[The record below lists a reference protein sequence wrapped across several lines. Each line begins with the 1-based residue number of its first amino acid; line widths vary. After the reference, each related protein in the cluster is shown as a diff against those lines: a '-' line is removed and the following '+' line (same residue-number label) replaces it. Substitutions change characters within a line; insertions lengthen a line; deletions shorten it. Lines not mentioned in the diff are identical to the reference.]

1 MPLFKKWKT
10 GAACELLPTLDAEQT
25 ARYRRFRRLLEHNR
39 TALTLQ
45 ADLEQIYYDNRPF
58 VPQVVERKSRQL
70 LLEVDGMVHALSG
83 MTGKDYDNLFAVLAS
98 IERSVQAEWSGLH
111 RHKTDDLVLPL
122 TQIGLEQ
129 MPVVGAKAANLAHIG
144 AELHLPTPN
153 GFAITVASCQR
164 FLGESGL
171 STEID
176 TLLAELSDD
185 DPAQLE
191 AASRHIS
198 ERILTTPLPGFIH
211 QALTDA
217 ANIFSS
223 EERLAVRSSAIGED
237 GDISF
242 AGQYTSVL
250 NVAIPDLSRAYRHV
264 IASLYSPSA
273 LSYRMHHGLDDRETP
288 MGVLVLA
295 MVQPRYSGV
304 LYTADPTGDD
314 NKSIRI
320 SAVAGLGDQLVGGD
334 ASPERMF
341 RLDKKSL
348 AVLEAKGMSADPPQF
363 LEKLAGYA
371 LRMEEHYQRPL
382 DIEWALD
389 TAGHLFI
396 LQVRPLLIL
405 AAEEQENEPERV
417 DYPGYPVLLQGG
429 KCAAGGIVTGR
440 VLLKMGSTAEGITTP
455 VEPDSIL
462 VARTAS
468 TSLTPWVS
476 KVRGIITDV
485 GGTASHLASVAREF
499 GVPALFDTQT
509 ATTTLKDGETIT
521 LWASQ
526 GRVYQGAVEELVQ
539 GARQIKRPIFNSPA
553 HLRLQRL
560 LDLISPLNLTN
571 PNSVDFSPNKCRTV
585 HDIIRYCHELSVRQM
600 FNLGESIG
608 RTRNA
613 VRLKVNIP
621 IMLFALDMGGGL
633 RPGLTT
639 CDSINAHD
647 VTSVPF
653 TALWRGFSYP
663 GINWTSAVAVGAQ
676 DFLSLMAAGV
686 RPQDNS
692 QLGGA
697 SYAILSGD
705 YLNLSIR
712 FGYHFATV
720 DALCSEDIEHNYV
733 TLSFA
738 GGAGAYHGRSL
749 RIQFLANVLT
759 RLGFEVTIK
768 GDLIQASL
776 MRLDQPAMETALDQL
791 GRLLGTSRLLD
802 MALKTPEQV
811 VTLTESFFQGKYD
824 FLEPERTDAPAN
836 FFLITGDWK
845 NSESGM
851 EAGILQDGS
860 HFVSSISIGVTQ
872 AMARFMG
879 KRYQEFLDN
888 IEAYC
893 YFPLII
899 AKESSM
905 GDGSAEVWVKLLTG
919 TIDQA
924 AGLAFAIQDW
934 ANYFVFR
941 INGLEDNGVLFEFKN
956 GKRFERQSIK
966 IPLHRDQWHRLRIE
980 TQGRQIRAFLNDQQL
995 MEYQAERSLAG
1006 YLGLWSKADSVT
1018 LFRDLTMQPQGR
1030 ALRTLSSVGEEEPGK
1045 NSPPSTFLR

>member
-10 GAACELLPTLDAEQT
+10 GDACQLLPTLDAEQT
-25 ARYRRFRRLLEHNR
+25 ARYRRFRRLLDHNR

-58 VPQVVERKSRQL
+58 VPQVVEKKSRQL

-83 MTGKDYDNLFAVLAS
+83 MTGKDYDALFAVLAS
-98 IERSVQAEWSGLH
+98 IECSVQEEWSGMH
-111 RHKTDDLVLPL
+111 RHRTDDLVLPL
-122 TQIGLEQ
+122 ARIGLEQ
-129 MPVVGAKAANLAHIG
+129 MSVVGAKAANLAHIG
-144 AELHLPTPN
+144 AELHLPTPK
-153 GFAITVASCQR
+153 GFAITIASCQR
-164 FLGESGL
+164 FLRETGL
-171 STEID
+171 NTEID
-176 TLLAELSDD
+176 TLLAELVDD

-191 AASRHIS
+191 AVSRQIS
-198 ERILTTPLPGFIH
+198 EQILTTPLPESIH
-211 QALTDA
+211 QAVTDA
-217 ANIFSS
+217 ADIFSS
-223 EERLAVRSSAIGED
+223 EEQLAVRSSAIGED

-250 NVAIPDLSRAYRHV
+250 NVAVPNITQAYRQV

-273 LSYRMHHGLDDRETP
+273 LSYRMHRGLDDRETP

-295 MVQPRYSGV
+295 MVQPQYSGV
-304 LYTADPTGDD
+304 LYTASPTVDD
-314 NKSIRI
+314 SDSIRI

-334 ASPERMF
+334 ASPEQTY
-341 RLDKKSL
+341 RLDKKTL
-348 AVLEAKGMSADPPQF
+348 AVLEAKGMAGSTPPEF
-363 LEKLAGYA
+363 LQELAGYA

-382 DIEWALD
+382 DIEWAMD
-389 TAGHLFI
+389 TSGQLFI

-405 AAEEQENEPERV
+405 AGEEQESQPERM
-417 DYPGYPVLLQGG
+417 DYPGHPVLLQGG
-429 KCAAGGIVTGR
+429 KCAAGGVVTGR
-440 VLLKMGSTAEGITTP
+440 VLLKTLSTTEGASVP
-455 VEPDSIL
+455 VDPDTIL

-476 KVRGIITDV
+476 KVKGIITDI

-499 GVPALFDTQT
+499 GVPALFDTQIG
-509 ATTTLKDGETIT
+509 TTSLKYGETVT

-526 GRVYQGAVEELVQ
+526 GRVYQGAVEELIQ

-560 LDLISPLNLTN
+560 LDLISPLNLTD
-571 PNSVDFSPNKCRTV
+571 PNSADFSPEKCGTV

-600 FNLGESIG
+600 FNLSETIG

-621 IMLFALDMGGGL
+621 IILFALDMGGGL
-633 RPGLTT
+633 RSGLTT
-639 CDSINAHD
+639 CDEINAHD
-647 VTSVPF
+647 VTSAPF
-653 TALWRGFSYP
+653 TALWRGLSYP

-676 DFLSLMAAGV
+676 DFMSLMAAGV

-705 YLNLSIR
+705 YLNLNVR

-759 RLGFEVTIK
+759 RLGYEVTIK

-776 MRLDQPAMETALDQL
+776 MRLDQPSMETALDQL

-811 VTLTESFFQGKYD
+811 VRLTESFLQGKYD
-824 FLEPERTDAPAN
+824 FLEPDRTDAPAN

-845 NSESGM
+845 NSDPGM
-851 EAGILQDGS
+851 ESGILQDGS
-860 HFVSSISIGVTQ
+860 RFVSSISIGVTQ
-872 AMARFMG
+872 TMARFMG

-888 IEAYC
+888 VEAYC

-899 AKESSM
+899 AKESNM
-905 GDGSAEVWVKLLTG
+905 GDGRAEVWAKPMAG

-924 AGLAFAIQDW
+924 AGLAFAIRDW

-941 INGLEDNGVLFEFKN
+941 INGLEDNAVLFEFRN
-956 GKRFERQSIK
+956 GKRIERQSVE
-966 IPLHRDQWHRLRIE
+966 IPVQLNQWHRLRIE
-980 TQGRQIRAFLNDQQL
+980 TQGQRIRAFLNDLQL
-995 MEYQAERSLAG
+995 LEYNAERSLTG
-1006 YLGLWSKADSVT
+1006 YLGLWTKADSVS
-1018 LFRDLTMQPQGR
+1018 LFKDLAMHPQNGQTR
-1030 ALRTLSSVGEEEPGK
+1030 LLS
-1045 NSPPSTFLR
+1045 

>member
-10 GAACELLPTLDAEQT
+10 GDACELLPTLDAEQT
-25 ARYRRFRRLLEHNR
+25 ARYRRFRRLLDHNR

-58 VPQVVERKSRQL
+58 VPQVVEKKSRQL

-83 MTGKDYDNLFAVLAS
+83 MTGKDYDALFAVLAS
-98 IERSVQAEWSGLH
+98 IESSVQEEWSGLH

-122 TQIGLEQ
+122 AQIGLEQ

-144 AELHLPTPN
+144 AELHLPTPK
-153 GFAITVASCQR
+153 GFAITIASCQR
-164 FLGESGL
+164 FLGETGL
-171 STEID
+171 NTEID
-176 TLLAELSDD
+176 ALLAELADD

-191 AASRHIS
+191 AVSRQIS
-198 ERILTTPLPGFIH
+198 ERILATSLPESIH
-211 QALTDA
+211 QAVTDA
-217 ANIFSS
+217 ADIFSS

-250 NVAIPDLSRAYRHV
+250 NVSVSDVTRAYRQV

-295 MVQPRYSGV
+295 MVQPHYSGV
-304 LYTADPTGDD
+304 LYTANPTGDD
-314 NKSIRI
+314 SESIRI

-334 ASPERMF
+334 ASPEQMF
-341 RLDKKSL
+341 RLDKETL
-348 AVLEAKGMSADPPQF
+348 AVLEAKGMEGSVPPQF
-363 LEKLAGYA
+363 LQELAGYA
-371 LRMEEHYQRPL
+371 LRMEEHYKRPL
-382 DIEWALD
+382 DIEWAVD
-389 TAGHLFI
+389 TSGQLFI

-405 AAEEQENEPERV
+405 AAEEQEKEEERV
-417 DYPGYPVLLQGG
+417 EYADHSVLLQGG
-429 KCAAGGIVTGR
+429 KCAAGGVVTGR
-440 VLLKMGSTAEGITTP
+440 VLLKTLSTSEGSSVP
-455 VEPDSIL
+455 VEPDTIL
-462 VARTAS
+462 VARSAS
-468 TSLTPWVS
+468 TSLTPWIS
-476 KVRGIITDV
+476 KVKGIITDV

-499 GVPALFDTQT
+499 GVPALFDTQI

-521 LWASQ
+521 LWANQ
-526 GRVYQGAVEELVQ
+526 GRVYQGVVEELVQ
-539 GARQIKRPIFNSPA
+539 GARQIKRPIFDSPA

-560 LDLISPLNLTN
+560 LDLISPLNLTD
-571 PNSVDFSPNKCRTV
+571 PNAADFSPEKCQTV
-585 HDIIRYCHELSVRQM
+585 HDIIRYCHELSVRKM
-600 FNLGESIG
+600 FNLGETIG
-608 RTRNA
+608 RSRNA

-621 IMLFALDMGGGL
+621 IILFALDMGGGL

-639 CDSINAHD
+639 CDEINAHD

-676 DFLSLMAAGV
+676 DFMSLMAAGV

-692 QLGGA
+692 RLGGA
-697 SYAILSGD
+697 SYATLSAD
-705 YLNLSIR
+705 YLNLNVR

-720 DALCSEDIEHNYV
+720 DALCGADIEHNYV

-738 GGAGAYHGRSL
+738 GGAGGYHGRSL

-768 GDLIQASL
+768 GDLIEASL
-776 MRLDQPAMETALDQL
+776 MRLDQAAMETSLDQL

-811 VTLTESFFQGKYD
+811 VRLTESFLQGKYD

-845 NSESGM
+845 NSDPGM

-860 HFVSSISIGVTQ
+860 RFVSSISVGITHT
-872 AMARFMG
+872 MARFMG

-888 IEAYC
+888 VEAYC

-899 AKESSM
+899 AKESNM
-905 GDGSAEVWVKLLTG
+905 GDGSAEVWAKPMAG

-924 AGLAFAIQDW
+924 AGLAFAIRDW

-941 INGLEDNGVLFEFKN
+941 INGLEDNAVLFEFRN
-956 GKRFERQSIK
+956 GKRFERQSVE
-966 IPLHRDQWHRLRIE
+966 IPVHRDQWHRLRIE
-980 TQGRQIRAFLNDQQL
+980 TQGQQIRAFLNDQQL
-995 MEYQAERSLAG
+995 LEYQAERSLTG
-1006 YLGLWSKADSVT
+1006 YLGLWTKADSVT
-1018 LFRDLTMQPQGR
+1018 LFKDLTMHPQNGQKR
-1030 ALRTLSSVGEEEPGK
+1030 SLS
-1045 NSPPSTFLR
+1045 

>member
-25 ARYRRFRRLLEHNR
+25 NRYRRFRRLLEHNR

-70 LLEVDGMVHALSG
+70 LLEVDGMAHALSG
-83 MTGKDYDNLFAVLAS
+83 MTGKEYEPLFGVLRS
-98 IERSVQAEWSGLH
+98 IERSVNEEWSGLN
-111 RHKTDDLVLPL
+111 RHKSDDLVLSFAQIGL
-122 TQIGLEQ
+122 TQIS
-129 MPVVGAKAANLAHIG
+129 VVGAKAANLAHIG
-144 AELHLPTPN
+144 AELNLPTPT
-153 GFAITVASCQR
+153 GFAITTTACQQ

-176 TLLAELSDD
+176 ALLAELGDD

-191 AASRHIS
+191 AVSRQIG
-198 ERILTTPLPGFIH
+198 ERILATPLPKSIG
-211 QALTDA
+211 QAVTDA
-217 ANIFSS
+217 ADIFAP
-223 EERLAVRSSAIGED
+223 EQRVAVRSSAIGED

-250 NVAIPDLSRAYRHV
+250 NVAIPDLSRAYQQV

-295 MVQPRYSGV
+295 MVQPHYSGV
-304 LYTADPTGDD
+304 LYTADPTGEDSE
-314 NKSIRI
+314 SIRI

-334 ASPERMF
+334 ASPEQMF
-341 RLDKKSL
+341 RLDKKTL
-348 AVLEAKGMSADPPQF
+348 AVLEAKGMEGSAPPQF
-363 LEKLAGYA
+363 LQELAGYA

-382 DIEWALD
+382 DIEWAVD
-389 TAGHLFI
+389 TSGQLFI

-405 AAEEQENEPERV
+405 AAEEQEKEQERV
-417 DYPGYPVLLQGG
+417 DYPGHPVLLQGG
-429 KCAAGGIVTGR
+429 KCAASGVVTGR
-440 VLLKMGSTAEGITTP
+440 VLLKTRSTTEGASVP
-455 VEPDSIL
+455 VEPDTIL

-509 ATTTLKDGETIT
+509 STTTLKDGETIT

-560 LDLISPLNLTN
+560 LDLISPLNLTD

-585 HDIIRYCHELSVRQM
+585 HDIIRYCHELSIRQM
-600 FNLGESIG
+600 FNLGETIG

-639 CDSINAHD
+639 CDEINAHD
-647 VTSVPF
+647 VSSVPF

-663 GINWTSAVAVGAQ
+663 GINWTSAIAVGAQ
-676 DFLSLMAAGV
+676 DFMSLMAAGV

-705 YLNLSIR
+705 YLNLNVR

-776 MRLDQPAMETALDQL
+776 MRLDQPTMETALDQL

-811 VTLTESFFQGKYD
+811 VTLTESFFQGQYD

-845 NSESGM
+845 NSKSGM
-851 EAGILQDGS
+851 EACILQDGS

-872 AMARFMG
+872 TMARFMG

-905 GDGSAEVWVKLLTG
+905 GDGSAEVWAKPMAG

-924 AGLAFAIQDW
+924 AGLAFAIRDW

-941 INGLEDNGVLFEFKN
+941 INGLEDNAVLFEFRN
-956 GKRFERQSIK
+956 GKRFERQSVE
-966 IPLHRDQWHRLRIE
+966 IPVHRDQWHRLRIE
-980 TQGRQIRAFLNDQQL
+980 THGQQIRAFLNDQQL
-995 MEYQAERSLAG
+995 MEHQVERSLTG
-1006 YLGLWSKADSVT
+1006 YLGLWTKADSVT
-1018 LFRDLTMQPQGR
+1018 LFKDLTMHPQNGQTR
-1030 ALRTLSSVGEEEPGK
+1030 LLS
-1045 NSPPSTFLR
+1045 

>member
-10 GAACELLPTLDAEQT
+10 GDACQLLPALNVEQT
-25 ARYRRFRRLLEHNR
+25 NRYRRFRRLLEHNR
-39 TALTLQ
+39 TALALQ

-58 VPQVVERKSRQL
+58 MPQMVEKKSRQL

-83 MTGKDYDNLFAVLAS
+83 MTRKDYEPLFGVLRS
-98 IERSVQAEWSGLH
+98 IERAVHDEWAGWY
-111 RHKTDDLVLPL
+111 RDPTNELVVPL
-122 TQIGLEQ
+122 DQIGLEQ
-129 MPVVGAKAANLAHIG
+129 MSVVGAKAANLAHISRI
-144 AELHLPTPN
+144 LQLPTPQ
-153 GFAITVASCQR
+153 GFAVTTTACRQ
-164 FLGESGL
+164 FLQETGL
-171 STEID
+171 SEEID
-176 TLLAELSDD
+176 SLLADLVDD
-185 DPAQLE
+185 DPAGLE
-191 AASRHIS
+191 TASHRLR
-198 ERILTTPLPGFIH
+198 ERILATPLPQGIDKAL
-211 QALTDA
+211 QAA
-217 ANIFSS
+217 ASHFPS
-223 EERLAVRSSAIGED
+223 EQRFAVRSSAIGED
-237 GDISF
+237 GEISF

-250 NVAIPDLSRAYRHV
+250 NVAIPDVSQAYRQV
-264 IASLYSPSA
+264 IASLYSASA

-295 MVQPRYSGV
+295 MVQPQYSGV

-314 NKSIRI
+314 RDHIRI
-320 SAVAGLGDQLVGGD
+320 IAVAGLGDQLVGGD
-334 ASPERMF
+334 ASPEGIF
-341 RLDKKSL
+341 RLDKKTL
-348 AVLEAKGMSADPPQF
+348 VVLEAKEIADPDHFGF
-363 LEKLAGYA
+363 LRELAGHA

-382 DIEWALD
+382 DIEWAVD
-389 TAGHLFI
+389 QSGRVFI
-396 LQVRPLLIL
+396 LQVRPLLVVI
-405 AAEEQENEPERV
+405 EEDHRNEENVLE
-417 DYPGYPVLLQGG
+417 YPGHPILLHGG
-429 KCAAGGIVTGR
+429 KCAAGGVVSGR
-440 VLLKMGSTAEGITTP
+440 VLLKTSIELENNAPPIEADT
-455 VEPDSIL
+455 IL

-468 TSLTPWVS
+468 TTFTPWVS

-499 GVPALFDTQT
+499 GVPALFDTKT
-509 ATTTLKDGETIT
+509 ATSILQDGEEIT

-526 GRVYQGAVEELVQ
+526 ERVYQGTVRELMQ
-539 GARQIKRPIFNSPA
+539 GARQIKRPIANTPA

-560 LDLISPLNLTN
+560 LDLISPLNLID
-571 PNSVDFSPNKCRTV
+571 PNSVDFSSKKCQTV

-600 FNLGESIG
+600 FNLGETIG
-608 RTRNA
+608 RTHNA

-621 IMLFALDMGGGL
+621 IILFALDMGGGL

-639 CDSINAHD
+639 CDEINAHD

-663 GINWTSAVAVGAQ
+663 GINWTSAVAMGAQ
-676 DFLSLMAAGV
+676 DFMSLMAAGV

-692 QLGGA
+692 RLGGA

-705 YLNLSIR
+705 YLNLNVR

-720 DALCSEDIEHNYV
+720 DALCGVDIEHNYV

-759 RLGFEVTIK
+759 RLGFEITIK
-768 GDLIQASL
+768 GDLIEASL
-776 MRLDQPAMETALDQL
+776 MRLDQSAMETALDQL

-811 VTLTESFFQGKYD
+811 VALTESFFQGRYD
-824 FLEPERTDAPAN
+824 FLEPERPDAPTN
-836 FFLITGDWK
+836 FFLIIGDWK
-845 NSESGM
+845 NSDPGM
-851 EAGILQDGS
+851 EPGILQDGS
-860 HFVSSISIGVTQ
+860 HFVSSLSVGVTQ

-905 GDGSAEVWVKLLTG
+905 GDGVAEVWAKPVAG

-924 AGLAFAIQDW
+924 AGLAFAIRDW

-941 INGLEDNGVLFEFKN
+941 INALEDNAVLFEFRN
-956 GKRFERQSIK
+956 GKRFERQSIE
-966 IPLHRDQWHRLRIE
+966 ISVQRDHWHRLRIE
-980 TQGRQIRAFLNDQQL
+980 TQGQHIRALLNDRQL
-995 MEYQAERSLAG
+995 LEYQAERSLNG
-1006 YLGLWSKADSVT
+1006 YLGLWTKADSVT
-1018 LFRDLTMQPQGR
+1018 LFKSMIMRPREGISCHL
-1030 ALRTLSSVGEEEPGK
+1030 A
-1045 NSPPSTFLR
+1045 

>member
-1 MPLFKKWKT
+1 MPLFKKWRT
-10 GAACELLPTLDAEQT
+10 GDTCQLLPTLDAEQT
-25 ARYRRFRRLLEHNR
+25 GRYRRFRRLLEHNR

-58 VPQVVERKSRQL
+58 VPQMVEKKSRQL

-83 MTGKDYDNLFAVLAS
+83 MTGNDYDTLFAVLAS
-98 IERSVQAEWSGLH
+98 IERSVRDEWSGLH
-111 RHKTDDLVLPL
+111 CPKTDDLVLPL
-122 TQIGLEQ
+122 ARIGLEQ

-144 AELHLPTPN
+144 VELHIPTPI
-153 GFAITVASCQR
+153 GFAITTTACQR
-164 FLGESGL
+164 FFEETGL
-171 STEID
+171 SAKID
-176 TLLAELSDD
+176 TLLADLVDD

-191 AASRHIS
+191 AVSRQIS
-198 ERILTTPLPGFIH
+198 EQILAAPLPESIQ

-217 ANIFSS
+217 ADICSS

-237 GDISF
+237 GEISF

-250 NVAIPDLSRAYRHV
+250 NVTVSDVSQAYRQV

-295 MVQPRYSGV
+295 MVQPHYSGV
-304 LYTADPTGDD
+304 LYTADPTSDD

-320 SAVAGLGDQLVGGD
+320 SSIAGLGDQLVGGD
-334 ASPERMF
+334 ASPEQMF
-341 RLDKKSL
+341 RFDKKTL
-348 AVLEAKGMSADPPQF
+348 AVLEVHGIEGASPPLF
-363 LEKLAGYA
+363 LKELVGYA
-371 LRMEEHYQRPL
+371 LRMEERYQRPL
-382 DIEWALD
+382 DIEWAVD
-389 TAGHLFI
+389 HSGRVFI
-396 LQVRPLLIL
+396 LQVRPLLVLIEN
-405 AAEEQENEPERV
+405 AQENGKIV
-417 DYPGYPVLLQGG
+417 LDYPDHPTLLHGG
-429 KCAAGGIVTGR
+429 KCAAGGVASGR
-440 VLLKMGSTAEGITTP
+440 VLLKTSIWMESSAP
-455 VEPDSIL
+455 LLEPDTIL

-468 TSLTPWVS
+468 TTFTPWVS

-499 GVPALFDTQT
+499 GVPALFDTKT
-509 ATTTLKDGETIT
+509 ATSTLKDGEEIT
-521 LWASQ
+521 LSASQ
-526 GRVYQGAVEELVQ
+526 GRVYQGTVKELVQ
-539 GARQIKRPIFNSPA
+539 GVRQVKRPIFNTSA

-560 LDLISPLNLTN
+560 LDLISPLNLTD
-571 PNSVDFSPNKCRTV
+571 PNAANFLPAKCETV

-621 IMLFALDMGGGL
+621 IILFALDMGGGL

-639 CDSINAHD
+639 CDEINAHD
-647 VTSVPF
+647 VASVPF

-663 GINWTSAVAVGAQ
+663 GINWTSAIAVGAQ
-676 DFLSLMAAGV
+676 DFMSLMAAGV
-686 RPQDNS
+686 RPHDNS

-705 YLNLSIR
+705 YLNLNVR

-768 GDLIQASL
+768 GDLIEASL
-776 MRLDQPAMETALDQL
+776 MRLDQPALESVLDQL
-791 GRLLGTSRLLD
+791 GRLLGASRLLD

-811 VTLTESFFQGKYD
+811 VALTESFFQGKYD

-845 NSESGM
+845 NNDPGM

-860 HFVSSISIGVTQ
+860 SFVSSISVGVTQ
-872 AMARFMG
+872 AMSRFMG

-893 YFPLII
+893 YFPLVI
-899 AKESSM
+899 AKESNM
-905 GDGSAEVWVKLLTG
+905 EDGKAQVKVKPLAG
-919 TIDQA
+919 AIDQA
-924 AGLAFAIQDW
+924 GGLAFAIRDW
-934 ANYFVFR
+934 TNYFVFR
-941 INGLEDNGVLFEFKN
+941 INGLEDNAVLFEFRN
-956 GKRFERQSIK
+956 GKRFERQNIE
-966 IPLHRDQWHRLRIE
+966 IPIHREQWHRLRIE
-980 TQGRQIRAFLNDQQL
+980 IQGQQIRAFLNDQQL
-995 MEYQAERSLAG
+995 VEYQAERNLTG
-1006 YLGLWSKADSVT
+1006 YLGLWTKADSVT
-1018 LFRDLTMQPQGR
+1018 LFKDLIMHPHNEQPR
-1030 ALRTLSSVGEEEPGK
+1030 LLSSP
-1045 NSPPSTFLR
+1045 

>member
-10 GAACELLPTLDAEQT
+10 GDACELRPTLNAEQT
-25 ARYRRFRRLLEHNR
+25 ARYRRFRRLLDHNR

-58 VPQVVERKSRQL
+58 VPQVVEKKSRQL
-70 LLEVDGMVHALSG
+70 LLEVDGMVNALSG
-83 MTGKDYDNLFAVLAS
+83 MTKKDYEPLFGVLRS
-98 IERSVQAEWSGLH
+98 IDRSVQEEWSGLH
-111 RHKTDDLVLPL
+111 RHRTDDLVLPL
-122 TQIGLEQ
+122 AQIGLEQ
-129 MPVVGAKAANLAHIG
+129 MPVVGAKAANLAHI
-144 AELHLPTPN
+144 ARELHLPTPQ
-153 GFAITVASCQR
+153 GFAVTITTCHQ
-164 FLGESGL
+164 FLRDTGL
-171 STEID
+171 NEEID
-176 TLLAELSDD
+176 SLLADLVDD
-185 DPAQLE
+185 DPARLE
-191 AASRHIS
+191 AASHRIG
-198 ERILTTPLPGFIH
+198 ERIMDTPLPEASEKAL
-211 QALTDA
+211 QAA
-217 ANIFSS
+217 ARIFSP
-223 EERLAVRSSAIGED
+223 EQRLAVRSSAIGED
-237 GDISF
+237 GEISF

-250 NVAIPDLSRAYRHV
+250 NVAIHDLSHAYRRV
-264 IASLYSPSA
+264 IASLYSASA

-295 MVQPRYSGV
+295 MVQPYISGV
-304 LYTADPTGDD
+304 LYTADPTGEDRD
-314 NKSIRI
+314 SIRI

-334 ASPERMF
+334 ASPEQMF
-341 RLDKKSL
+341 RLTKETL
-348 AVLEAKGMSADPPQF
+348 ALVEARGWNGPLADPPQF
-363 LEKLAGYA
+363 LQELAGHA
-371 LRMEEHYQRPL
+371 LRMEAHYGRPL
-382 DIEWALD
+382 DIEWAVD
-389 TAGHLFI
+389 RSGQLFI

-405 AAEEQENEPERV
+405 VEENKANEQTALE
-417 DYPGYPVLLQGG
+417 YSGHPVLLHGG
-429 KCAAGGIVTGR
+429 KCAAGGVVTGR
-440 VLLKMGSTAEGITTP
+440 VLLQQSIGLETSAP
-455 VEPDSIL
+455 QLEPDTIL

-468 TSLTPWVS
+468 TTFTPWVS
-476 KVRGIITDV
+476 KVRGIITDI

-509 ATTTLKDGETIT
+509 ATATLKDGDEIT

-526 GRVYQGAVEELVQ
+526 GRVYQGAVEELLQ
-539 GARQIKRPIFNSPA
+539 GARQIKRPIFNTPA

-560 LDLISPLNLTN
+560 LDLISPLNLTD
-571 PNSVDFSPNKCRTV
+571 PNSADFSPERCRTV

-600 FNLGESIG
+600 FNLGETIG

-621 IMLFALDMGGGL
+621 IMLYALDMGGGL

-639 CDSINAHD
+639 CDEINAHD

-653 TALWRGFSYP
+653 TALWRGFNYP
-663 GINWTSAVAVGAQ
+663 GINWTSAIAVGTQ
-676 DFLSLMAAGV
+676 DFMSLMAAGI

-692 QLGGA
+692 RLGGA
-697 SYAILSGD
+697 SYAMLSGD
-705 YLNLSIR
+705 YLNLNVR

-768 GDLIQASL
+768 GDLIEASL
-776 MRLDQPAMETALDQL
+776 MRLDQAAMGAALDQL

-811 VTLTESFFQGKYD
+811 VALTESFFQGKYD
-824 FLEPERTDAPAN
+824 FLEPERADAPAN

-845 NSESGM
+845 NNDPGM

-860 HFVSSISIGVTQ
+860 RFVSSISIGVSQ

-905 GDGSAEVWVKLLTG
+905 GDGSAEVWAKPMAG

-924 AGLAFAIQDW
+924 AGLAFAIRDW

-941 INGLEDNGVLFEFKN
+941 INGLEDNAVLFEFRN
-956 GKRFERQSIK
+956 GKRFERQSVE
-966 IPLHRDQWHRLRIE
+966 IPVHRDQWHRLRIE
-980 TQGRQIRAFLNDQQL
+980 TQGQQIRAFLNDQQL
-995 MEYQAERSLAG
+995 VEYQAERSLTG

-1018 LFRDLTMQPQGR
+1018 LFKDLTMHPQDGQTR
-1030 ALRTLSSVGEEEPGK
+1030 LLS
-1045 NSPPSTFLR
+1045 

>member
-10 GAACELLPTLDAEQT
+10 GDACELLPTLDAEQT
-25 ARYRRFRRLLEHNR
+25 ARYRRFRRLLDHNR

-58 VPQVVERKSRQL
+58 VPQMVEKKSRQL
-70 LLEVDGMVHALSG
+70 LLEVDGMAHALSD
-83 MTGKDYDNLFAVLAS
+83 MNGKDYEPLFGVLRS
-98 IERSVQAEWSGLH
+98 IERSVQAEWPQFDH
-111 RHKTDDLVLPL
+111 RLEGRLILPFEE
-122 TQIGLEQ
+122 ILEEHGRD
-129 MPVVGAKAANLAHIG
+129 VGAKAANLAHIRR
-144 AELHLPTPN
+144 ELGLPTPT
-153 GFAITVASCQR
+153 GFSITTTAYWR
-164 FLGESGL
+164 FVQETG
-171 STEID
+171 
-176 TLLAELSDD
+176 LAEAIDDILSEMIDD
-185 DPAQLE
+185 DPIRLE
-191 AASRHIS
+191 SVSQRIS
-198 ERILTTPLPGFIH
+198 DLIMQAPLPFELQ
-211 QALTDA
+211 QAFNTALER
-217 ANIFSS
+217 FSTVQ
-223 EERLAVRSSAIGED
+223 RFAVRSSAIGED
-237 GDISF
+237 GEISF

-250 NVAIPDLSRAYRHV
+250 NVLFNKLPLAYKRV
-264 IASLYSPSA
+264 VASKYSASA
-273 LSYRMHHGLDDRETP
+273 LSYRMHHGIDDRETP

-295 MVQPRYSGV
+295 MVQPHTSGV

-314 NKSIRI
+314 SESIRI

-334 ASPERMF
+334 ASPEQMF
-341 RLDKKSL
+341 RLTKETL
-348 AVLEAKGMSADPPQF
+348 ALVEARGWNGQLADPPKF
-363 LEKLAGYA
+363 LQELAGHA
-371 LRMEEHYQRPL
+371 LRMEAHYGRPL
-382 DIEWALD
+382 DIEWAVD
-389 TAGHLFI
+389 RSGQLFI

-405 AAEEQENEPERV
+405 VEENKANEQTALE
-417 DYPGYPVLLQGG
+417 YSGHPVLLHGG
-429 KCAAGGIVTGR
+429 KCAAGGVVTGR
-440 VLLKMGSTAEGITTP
+440 VLLQQSIGLETSAP
-455 VEPDSIL
+455 QLEPDTIL

-468 TSLTPWVS
+468 TTFTPWVS
-476 KVRGIITDV
+476 KVRGIITDI

-509 ATTTLKDGETIT
+509 ATATLKDGDEIT

-526 GRVYQGAVEELVQ
+526 GRVYQGAVEELLQ
-539 GARQIKRPIFNSPA
+539 GARQIKRPIFNTPA

-560 LDLISPLNLTN
+560 LDLISPLNLTD
-571 PNSVDFSPNKCRTV
+571 PNSADFSPERCRTV
-585 HDIIRYCHELSVRQM
+585 HDIIRYCHEHSVRQM
-600 FNLGESIG
+600 FNLGETIG

-621 IMLFALDMGGGL
+621 IMLYALDMGGGL

-639 CDSINAHD
+639 CDEINAHD

-676 DFLSLMAAGV
+676 DFMSLMAAGV

-692 QLGGA
+692 RLGGA

-705 YLNLSIR
+705 YLNLNIR

-720 DALCSEDIEHNYV
+720 DALCSEDVEHNYV

-749 RIQFLANVLT
+749 RIQFLANVLI

-768 GDLIQASL
+768 GDLIEASL

-811 VTLTESFFQGKYD
+811 VRLTESFLQGKYD
-824 FLEPERTDAPAN
+824 FLEPERTDAPNN

-845 NSESGM
+845 NSTPGM
-851 EAGILQDGS
+851 ETGILQDGS
-860 HFVSSISIGVTQ
+860 RFVSSISIGITQ
-872 AMARFMG
+872 TMARFMG

-899 AKESSM
+899 AKESNM
-905 GDGSAEVWVKLLTG
+905 GDGSAEVWAKPMAG

-924 AGLAFAIQDW
+924 AGLAFAIRDW

-941 INGLEDNGVLFEFKN
+941 INGLEDNAVLFEFRN
-956 GKRFERQSIK
+956 GKRFERQSVE
-966 IPLHRDQWHRLRIE
+966 IPVHRDQWHRLRIE
-980 TQGRQIRAFLNDQQL
+980 THGQQIRAFLNDQQL
-995 MEYQAERSLAG
+995 LEYQAERSLTG
-1006 YLGLWSKADSVT
+1006 YLGLWTKADSVT
-1018 LFRDLTMQPQGR
+1018 LFKDLTMHTQDRQTR
-1030 ALRTLSSVGEEEPGK
+1030 LLS
-1045 NSPPSTFLR
+1045 